1 MTKIAFAHLFCYV
14 MKRRELLWRCV
25 MGKIIKNGFEFM
37 AYVNSGL
44 IRKIDDD
51 PDLKNKLI
59 ELSES
64 KTHIEMSKYALLL
77 GEHIIKVSG
86 IEHSEAIEEC
96 FMINIKWQNR
106 EAKFQEALQVAGKM
120 NTLAREEKNPVHAKV
135 LRAMGQVAATPHVK
149 WHALVVSEYAIV
161 IINLLYPQ
169 NFDKIK
175 EEREFQIE
183 LMNLV

>member
-1 MTKIAFAHLFCYV
+1 
-14 MKRRELLWRCV
+14 
-25 MGKIIKNGFEFM
+25 MGKIIKDGFQFM

-44 IRKIDDD
+44 IRKIDDH

-59 ELSES
+59 TLSES

-77 GEHIIKVSG
+77 AEHILNLAGFERSLV
-86 IEHSEAIEEC
+86 IEEC
-96 FMINIKWQNR
+96 FEINIKWQNK
-106 EAKFQEALQVAGKM
+106 EVKFKEALQVAGKM
-120 NTLAREEKNPVHAKV
+120 NRLARNEKNPLHAKV

-161 IINLLYPQ
+161 IINLLYPK
-169 NFDKIK
+169 NLEKIK

-183 LMNLV
+183 LMNQV

>member
-1 MTKIAFAHLFCYV
+1 M
-14 MKRRELLWRCV
+14 E
-25 MGKIIKNGFEFM
+25 
-37 AYVNSGL
+37 
-44 IRKIDDD
+44 
-51 PDLKNKLI
+51 
-59 ELSES
+59 
-64 KTHIEMSKYALLL
+64 
-77 GEHIIKVSG
+77 
-86 IEHSEAIEEC
+86 
-96 FMINIKWQNR
+96 NR

-120 NTLAREEKNPVHAKV
+120 NTLAREEKNPVRAKV

-169 NFDKIK
+169 NFDKFK